1 VEGDGFSLFLYLV
14 GNERLNYAVGQRAEL
29 KLPATA
35 APSSFQLVTPRGD
48 NIQRSPDLKEG
59 TVDVTATD
67 MPGQYL
73 VTAGGETG
81 FHRGFSVN
89 LTPEATQLDRLA
101 KNDLDEVFTGLKY
114 RLARGRE
121 QLDRDVS
128 LGRVGWEL
136 FPFLILAAALLLAAE
151 HLLAS
156 RFYGRDPSKLSDKAR
171 VAKQILSTKPGQP
184 VAAGKE

>member
-1 VEGDGFSLFLYLV
+1 
-14 GNERLNYAVGQRAEL
+14 
-29 KLPATA
+29 
-35 APSSFQLVTPRGD
+35 
-48 NIQRSPDLKEG
+48 
-59 TVDVTATD
+59 
-67 MPGQYL
+67 M
-73 VTAGGETG
+73 
-81 FHRGFSVN
+81 
-89 LTPEATQLDRLA
+89 
-101 KNDLDEVFTGLKY
+101 KY

-184 VAAGKE
+184 ERVTGFISPLPPGRGQGEGHAQKAERLNAFGRPLSSLS